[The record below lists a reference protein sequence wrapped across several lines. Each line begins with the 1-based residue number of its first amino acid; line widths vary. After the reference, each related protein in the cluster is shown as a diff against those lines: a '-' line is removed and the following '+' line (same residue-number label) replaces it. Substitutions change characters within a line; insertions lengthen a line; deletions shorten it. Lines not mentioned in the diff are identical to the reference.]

1 VEPIILDS
9 IPFQVDLETLKKKLH
24 VREGS
29 PYWGDLL
36 RLAEEARDIAKPKA
50 VYRMAFI
57 DEKGEE
63 DVLVEGVRFQ
73 SRILRVNLGEAQ
85 RVFPFVATCGTE
97 MEEWT
102 DRMGDMLRKFWAET
116 LKEIAVQS
124 ASRFV
129 EEDLVERYRPGKISR
144 MSPGSLADWP
154 IQQQR
159 PLFQILGD
167 TAQKIGVR
175 LTESLLML
183 PTKTVSGIRFPK
195 EESFESCQLCPREIC
210 PNRRAPYDKGLYE
223 RKYK

>member
-1 VEPIILDS
+1 MEPIILDS